1 MVLRF
6 NRLSNN
12 YLKSCDSYEAE
23 FACVWRAKDQL
34 HNIMYA
40 FIETWA
46 FLMHSYLYMYKF

>member
-1 MVLRF
+1 VLKMVLCF

-40 FIETWA
+40 FIET
-46 FLMHSYLYMYKF
+46 